1 MLGWNI
7 GSLFQRRMP
16 NRAHPI
22 VCGAVQQL
30 AAGLACAPLA
40 LLAGGRIH
48 WSARGVGALVYLV
61 IFGSIVGYS
70 AYVLAMDR
78 LPVALVSLYN
88 YINPVVAVFLGWL
101 LFREPFGM
109 RETVAMLIIFLG
121 VAIVR
126 RLERR

>member
-1 MLGWNI
+1 
-7 GSLFQRRMP
+7 
-16 NRAHPI
+16 
-22 VCGAVQQL
+22 
-30 AAGLACAPLA
+30 LA

>member
-1 MLGWNI
+1 
-7 GSLFQRRMP
+7 
-16 NRAHPI
+16 
-22 VCGAVQQL
+22 
-30 AAGLACAPLA
+30 
-40 LLAGGRIH
+40 
-48 WSARGVGALVYLV
+48 V

-126 RLERR
+126 KLEPR